1 MSNFVRTGVFR
12 GAPGRV
18 FLLLCAMYFIEY
30 VDRVNLSVAAPLIKE
45 EFGLS
50 NTRLGVALSAFGY
63 CYAVF
68 PVICGYLGDRLG
80 PRRMLAISGVL
91 WALGTLL
98 TGFAGGLAGL
108 VFARLL
114 VGTGEGGTI
123 PVATLAMSNWVTRH
137 RRGFAQGFTHS
148 ASRAAAALTPP
159 LVVFLIPL
167 IGWRGAFMAMGV
179 ASLAWVVVW
188 YGYFRDDPRD
198 HGAVTA
204 AELAALPAFSQA
216 GRGRRGNGGAGAP
229 PVPWLAL
236 LRRIL
241 PVTLVFFAHAWAL
254 WMYLSWLPSFFV
266 SHFHIDL
273 KHSAFHSGA
282 VFAAAVIGNTAGGV
296 LTDWL
301 YTRTGN
307 LNAARRNVVILGFG
321 GSIPF
326 LASVLFLH
334 NEIGVAL
341 CLAVALFF
349 LELSAGPVF
358 ATPMDIAPAHAGVAT
373 GFVSTAAGLAAVIS
387 PITFGYLVDVT
398 GSYTSPFALSIA
410 ILAFGIV
417 MSFWMRPDRP
427 LEPPAPGELA
437 VHPPAQFGTASPAQ
451 STSQVYR
458 QRSAKEQAA

>member
-1 MSNFVRTGVFR
+1 MSNAIRTGMFR

-30 VDRVNLSVAAPLIKE
+30 VDRVNLSVAGPLIKQ

-68 PVICGYLGDRLG
+68 QILCGYMGDRIG

-91 WALGTLL
+91 WALGTLM

-123 PVATLAMSNWVTRH
+123 PVATLAMSNWVPRE

-159 LVVFLIPL
+159 LVVFMIPF
-167 IGWRGAFMAMGV
+167 IGWRGSFMVMGV
-179 ASLAWVVVW
+179 VSLLWVVVW
-188 YGYFRDDPRD
+188 YAYFRDDPRE

-204 AELAALPAFSQA
+204 GELAALPAFSQV
-216 GRGRRGNGGAGAP
+216 GRGRGGERP

-236 LRRIL
+236 FRRIL

-266 SHFHIDL
+266 AHFHIDL

-282 VFAAAVIGNTAGGV
+282 VFAAAVIGNTAGGM

-301 YTRTGN
+301 YTRTGK

-334 NEIGVAL
+334 NEIAVAL
-341 CLAVALFF
+341 CLAIALFF

-358 ATPMDIAPAHAGVAT
+358 ATPMDIAPAYAGVAT
-373 GFVSTAAGLAAVIS
+373 GFVSTAAGLAAVAS
-387 PITFGYLVDVT
+387 PITFGYIVDVT
-398 GSYTSPFALSIA
+398 GSYTSPFIVSIA

-427 LEPPAPGELA
+427 LELPATRDYSHYQQE
-437 VHPPAQFGTASPAQ
+437 H
-451 STSQVYR
+451 
-458 QRSAKEQAA
+458 AA

>member
-1 MSNFVRTGVFR
+1 MFR

-30 VDRVNLSVAAPLIKE
+30 VDRVNLSVAGPLIKK

-63 CYAVF
+63 CYAIF
-68 PVICGYLGDRLG
+68 QIICGYLGDRMG

-123 PVATLAMSNWVTRH
+123 PVATLAMSNWVRRE

-159 LVVFLIPL
+159 LVVFMIPF
-167 IGWRGAFMAMGV
+167 IGWRGSFMVMGGV
-179 ASLAWVVVW
+179 SLVWVVVW
-188 YGYFRDDPRD
+188 YAYFRDDPRD
-198 HGAVTA
+198 HAGVTPD
-204 AELAALPAFSQA
+204 EVAALPPFSQA
-216 GRGRRGNGGAGAP
+216 GRGRGGDRP
-229 PVPWLAL
+229 PVPWMAL
-236 LRRIL
+236 FRRIL

-266 SHFHIDL
+266 EHFHIDL
-273 KHSAFHSGA
+273 EHSAFHSGA
-282 VFAAAVIGNTAGGV
+282 VFAAAVVGNTAGGM

-301 YTRTGN
+301 YERTGK

-341 CLAVALFF
+341 CLAIALFF

-358 ATPMDIAPAHAGVAT
+358 ATPMDIAPAYAGVAT

-398 GSYTSPFALSIA
+398 GNYTSPFVVSIA
-410 ILAFGIV
+410 ILAGGIV

-427 LEPPAPGELA
+427 LDVPTLTTGQPPAS
-437 VHPPAQFGTASPAQ
+437 ASVAREP
-451 STSQVYR
+451 
-458 QRSAKEQAA
+458 QAT